1 MLLAFAQILR
11 NNQAG
16 STLPGT
22 KLQFLP
28 RPLPDHVPKILTN
41 FQSKNQKKNNLQKKN
56 EKTPKRKKN
65 FPKQSGKR
73 YSSVIKNN
81 NTTKD
86 QRIKILIFQLSYTL
100 TKWFDICSTL

>member
-16 STLPGT
+16 STLPAT

-41 FQSKNQKKNNLQKKN
+41 FQSKNQKKKNNLQKKKTKKHQN
-56 EKTPKRKKN
+56 ERKT
-65 FPKQSGKR
+65 
-73 YSSVIKNN
+73 
-81 NTTKD
+81 
-86 QRIKILIFQLSYTL
+86 FQN
-100 TKWFDICSTL
+100 KVVRGIHQ